1 MKKAFSVLLAVALL
15 FTLET
20 MSFAAKDTL
29 IVADEYDATTLDPIR
44 HYDGPSS
51 CACYHIYDTLI
62 FLNDDGTFRPG
73 LADRWEFLSGT
84 AYKMYLR
91 KGVKFHN
98 GEELKAS
105 DVKFSLGRAM
115 TDLGAHIR
123 TYSQNLEKIEIVDDY
138 TVILH
143 LKKANY
149 PFFASLTH
157 SWGSIVS
164 KKAVEAQGENYGTPA
179 GVAVGTGPFKFVEWK
194 KGDHYTLERYDDYW
208 GDKAKVRNLI
218 IRSIPEA
225 TARTIGLETGEVDI
239 AYPIASTEFKRV
251 ESNADL
257 VLHRKPLFLTT
268 YMGFNTTKRPF
279 DDPRVRQAFNA
290 ALDTISI
297 QKAVFPGVGNTPRT
311 LIPSGIKYSMNE
323 ELPEHKRDLTV
334 AKKLFSEAGINPE
347 LLKVQIWSNERKERV
362 DMAQIIQAQL
372 QELGISSEIKVLEWG
387 AYLSGLQ
394 EKTHDMFLMAWGL
407 SAPDPDYAV
416 ASLLGTGSGTNFTFF
431 SDARMDKMLDKGR
444 STPDGPDREKLY
456 RDMQLFINEMCP
468 MIYLHSDESLVG
480 VQKYIKGF
488 ESSPFDVQS
497 FRTAYIEE

>member
-1 MKKAFSVLLAVALL
+1 
-15 FTLET
+15 
-20 MSFAAKDTL
+20 
-29 IVADEYDATTLDPIR
+29 
-44 HYDGPSS
+44 
-51 CACYHIYDTLI
+51 
-62 FLNDDGTFRPG
+62 
-73 LADRWEFLSGT
+73 
-84 AYKMYLR
+84 
-91 KGVKFHN
+91 
-98 GEELKAS
+98 
-105 DVKFSLGRAM
+105 
-115 TDLGAHIR
+115 
-123 TYSQNLEKIEIVDDY
+123 
-138 TVILH
+138 
-143 LKKANY
+143 
-149 PFFASLTH
+149 
-157 SWGSIVS
+157 
-164 KKAVEAQGENYGTPA
+164 
-179 GVAVGTGPFKFVEWK
+179 
-194 KGDHYTLERYDDYW
+194 
-208 GDKAKVRNLI
+208 
-218 IRSIPEA
+218 
-225 TARTIGLETGEVDI
+225 
-239 AYPIASTEFKRV
+239 
-251 ESNADL
+251 
-257 VLHRKPLFLTT
+257 
-268 YMGFNTTKRPF
+268 
-279 DDPRVRQAFNA
+279 
-290 ALDTISI
+290 
-297 QKAVFPGVGNTPRT
+297 
-311 LIPSGIKYSMNE
+311 MNE